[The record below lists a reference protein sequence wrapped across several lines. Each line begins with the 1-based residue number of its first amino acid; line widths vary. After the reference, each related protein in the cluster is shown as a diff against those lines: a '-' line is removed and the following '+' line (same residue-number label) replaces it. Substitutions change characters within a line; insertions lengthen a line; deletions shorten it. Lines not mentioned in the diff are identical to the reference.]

1 MRYTASYRN
10 FVDKAKIIRFSASE
24 FKSNSV
30 VVVNTLKQL
39 TCNAVLVTMNSVSW
53 GWARASLSLHEQLL
67 NLIPG
72 TREDVGEYFEAIF
85 HATILFLVLN
95 SIIYQLCAL
104 RGGNASLK
112 KRAP

>member
-10 FVDKAKIIRFSASE
+10 FVDNAKINRFSAFE

-39 TCNAVLVTMNSVSW
+39 SCNAVLVTMNSVSW

-67 NLIPG
+67 NFIPG
-72 TREDVGEYFEAIF
+72 TREDIGEYAESIF
-85 HATILFLVLN
+85 HATILFLLLN
-95 SIIYQLCAL
+95 SIIFQLCAL
-104 RGGNASLK
+104 RGGSASWMML
-112 KRAP
+112 AP